1 MPAPILW
8 KNKLLLAKTEGTY
21 GTDPTPT
28 GGADAILATNVR
40 LSPMEGDDVSR
51 DLDRPYLGA
60 QAMIPVG
67 LRCRLQF
74 NIELVPSGTAGT
86 APAWGPIMKALGCSE
101 TIVASTSVTYRPVST
116 AHSSVTFWIWH
127 GLTKQI
133 ITGARGTARLRFT
146 AQGLPYLECDFIGLY
161 NAPAEAAQLSP
172 TYTGFKKPL
181 PVTKT
186 NTPTFTVN
194 AVAFVMRETI
204 LDLGNQVEPRLL
216 VGSEQIIIVDRAE
229 SLSMRVEAQPVSSFN
244 PFSLAAAQTEVA
256 VSLVHGTVAG
266 AITTLAAPT
275 TQIKR
280 LSGFE
285 NAQNILEWPLEGVPL
300 PSSGNDQWSLALT

>member
-8 KNKLLLAKTEGTY
+8 KNKLLLAKTEVTY

-28 GGADAILATNVR
+28 GSADAILATSVV

-51 DLDRPYLGA
+51 DLERPYLGA

-101 TIVASTSVTYRPVST
+101 TIVASTSVTYRPVSSS
-116 AHSSVTFWIWH
+116 HSSVTFWIWH

-133 ITGARGTARLRFT
+133 ITGARGTAKLRFT

-172 TYTGFKKPL
+172 TYTGFKNPL
-181 PVTKT
+181 PVTKA

-194 AVAFVMRETI
+194 SVAFIMRETI

-216 VGSEQIIIVDRAE
+216 VGSEQILIVDRNE
-229 SLSMRVEAQPVSSFN
+229 SLAMRVEAQPVSSFN
-244 PFSLAAAQTEVA
+244 PFSLAAAQTQVA
-256 VSLVHGTVAG
+256 VSLVHGTAAG
-266 AITTLAAPT
+266 YITTLAAPT

>member
-1 MPAPILW
+1 MPAPIIW
-8 KNKLLLAKTEGTY
+8 KSKLLLIKTEAAY

-28 GGADAILATNVR
+28 GAANAILATNVR
-40 LSPMEGDDVSR
+40 LSPMEGEDVSR
-51 DLDRPYLGA
+51 DLEWPYLGA
-60 QAMIPVG
+60 QGMIPVG

-101 TIVASTSVTYRPVST
+101 TIVASTSVTYRPVS
-116 AHSSVTFWIWH
+116 ASHSSVTAYIWH
-127 GLTKQI
+127 GLTRQI
-133 ITGARGTARLRFT
+133 ITGMRGTARLRFT

-161 NAPAEAAQLSP
+161 NAPAEAAQLVP

-181 PVTKT
+181 PVTKA
-186 NTPTFTVN
+186 NTPTFTIN
-194 AVAFVMRETI
+194 SVAFVMRETI

-216 VGSEQIIIVDRAE
+216 VGSEQILIVDRNE

-244 PFSLAAAQTEVA
+244 PFALAVAQTEVP

-266 AITTLAAPT
+266 TIITLAAPT

-285 NAQNILEWPLEGVPL
+285 NAQNILEWPLEGTPL
-300 PSSGNDQWSLALT
+300 PSSGNDHWSRALT